1 MDGEDPS
8 RQSDFVAIRSK
19 QSNTFCANYLQIH
32 PRLIHLVGSAVQ
44 VQRAA
49 KRREQVPVSLV
60 KRRDWIWKK
69 NRKRFM
75 AEVFL
80 KKVVVDLKCVLFHG
94 S

>member
-19 QSNTFCANYLQIH
+19 QSNTLCANNLQIH
-32 PRLIHLVGSAVQ
+32 LRLIHLVRSAVQ

-60 KRRDWIWKK
+60 KRRHWIWKK
-69 NRKRFM
+69 
-75 AEVFL
+75 AEKDLWL
-80 KKVVVDLKCVLFHG
+80 KFSPKK
-94 S
+94 

>member
-19 QSNTFCANYLQIH
+19 QSNTLCANYLQIH

-49 KRREQVPVSLV
+49 KCRKQVPVSLV
-60 KRRDWIWKK
+60 KRRHWIWKK
-69 NRKRFM
+69 VRTRFV
-75 AEVFL
+75 AEVFSQ
-80 KKVVVDLKCVLFHG
+80 KVVVDLKCNLIHG
-94 S
+94 P